1 VNFLLSFGLLATMPT
16 PVADDT
22 YNSPGT
28 IGFIITFAV
37 AVGAVFLFFD
47 MNRRIRNTKYR
58 SEIREKLAQE
68 DLASFRG
75 EKPNRPEPPTKPQR

>member
-1 VNFLLSFGLLATMPT
+1 VNILLDLNFWFQMPT

-47 MNRRIRNTKYR
+47 MNRRIRRTKYR
-58 SEIREKLAQE
+58 EEIREKLAQE
-68 DLASFRG
+68 DLSSSS
-75 EKPNRPEPPTKPQR
+75 EKPARPDPPAKPQR